1 MTTLKILIEKHPDGY
16 GAYSVGIKGVV
27 VGQED
32 SYEEVPADVTSV
44 IAGSSWRC
52 RKQRL
57 PTPWTDQ
64 SHSAAC
70 SSP

>member
-1 MTTLKILIEKHPDGY
+1 MTTLKIPIEKHPDGY
-16 GAYSVGIKGVV
+16 GAYWLGIKGVV
-27 VGQED
+27 VGQGD
-32 SYEEVPADVTSV
+32 SCEEAPADVTSV

-70 SSP
+70 SPP